1 MTPQIISRSRD
12 EARFDSL
19 DPWATEAVGHH
30 FDQADASGFGLF
42 FSFDHNHF
50 SSPSEYTEYLKP
62 LLSRPS
68 YFKYAGKPLVS
79 TFNGDSVTDGIWAEF
94 KAAVGEVLLI
104 PGFSAAVPGPDFFA
118 TRTALDGVFHWNSW
132 PDASP
137 DKADVSDAE
146 DSAYLS
152 AAHSAG
158 KLFIMGISPLQFKHI
173 DASEDNW
180 YRRGDGNLE
189 LILEQTLAL
198 KSNMIE
204 LQTWKDAGESH
215 YMGNWWEEPI
225 AGTPI
230 LDYVRDY
237 DHKGYL
243 QVLGP
248 FIQAWKRGD
257 KTTVGM
263 VPSGRDVQGALWH
276 HTLTVNS
283 DCGADALGKPRDFGN
298 AEDVVS
304 GIVFVAAGKT
314 DLVAIV
320 SNWDRELGRVD
331 LVERHNKLNIEGLG
345 DGNVSIK
352 VVDGSGAVSGEATGP
367 LAVLSSAALCNY
379 NFQVVGF

>member
-1 MTPQIISRSRD
+1 MKLPTGIAQ
-12 EARFDSL
+12 DSL

-104 PGFSAAVPGPDFFA
+104 PGFSAAIPGPDFFA

-204 LQTWKDAGESH
+204 LQTWKDA
-215 YMGNWWEEPI
+215 
-225 AGTPI
+225 
-230 LDYVRDY
+230 
-237 DHKGYL
+237 
-243 QVLGP
+243 
-248 FIQAWKRGD
+248 
-257 KTTVGM
+257 
-263 VPSGRDVQGALWH
+263 
-276 HTLTVNS
+276 VNS

-352 VVDGSGAVSGEATGP
+352 VVDGSGAVSAEATGP

>member
-1 MTPQIISRSRD
+1 MISDLIREQNRSCD
-12 EARFDSL
+12 LAQPALENLTAPHWFCADSLADSL

-104 PGFSAAVPGPDFFA
+104 PGFSAAIPGPDFFA

-204 LQTWKDAGESH
+204 LQTWKDAGESIIW
-215 YMGNWWEEPI
+215 GIGGRSRLLALQSWTTS
-225 AGTPI
+225 GTTI
-230 LDYVRDY
+230 IRDICRFLD
-237 DHKGYL
+237 L
-243 QVLGP
+243 S
-248 FIQAWKRGD
+248 FKRGSA
-257 KTTVGM
+257 VIRL
-263 VPSGRDVQGALWH
+263 PW
-276 HTLTVNS
+276 
-283 DCGADALGKPRDFGN
+283 PRDFGN

-352 VVDGSGAVSGEATGP
+352 VVDGSGAVSAEATGP